1 MTPGKLNLTIYQG
14 ATFRRKLKLEI
25 APIPPETVGTPV
37 DLTGATAR
45 MQVRLN
51 AASDDVL
58 LELNDSNGR
67 LVITDEQS
75 GELTM
80 EISATDTAALDFTQ
94 GVYDMEIEYANGVVN
109 RILYGNVKLSKEIT
123 R

>member
-1 MTPGKLNLTIYQG
+1 
-14 ATFRRKLKLEI
+14 
-25 APIPPETVGTPV
+25 
-37 DLTGATAR
+37 

-51 AASDDVL
+51 AASDDIL

-67 LVITDEQS
+67 LVITDEQN

-80 EISATDTAALDFTQ
+80 YISATDTAALDFTQ
-94 GVYDMEIEYANGVVN
+94 GVYDMEIEYANGVVD
-109 RILYGNVKLSKEIT
+109 RILYGNVKLSKEVT